1 MLINKGGNMSNIKS
15 YVRKHKHL
23 DARIDHLEKHNH
35 YNRTLIS
42 DLKKTKLKLKD
53 KLRTTAREKLRSEKE
68 AIAHD
73 TREALAL
80 G

>member
-1 MLINKGGNMSNIKS
+1 MLIHKGGNMSNIKS

-23 DARIDHLEKHNH
+23 DAQIDHLEKHNH

-42 DLKKTKLKLKD
+42 NLKKNKLKLKD
-53 KLRTTAREKLRSEKE
+53 KLISKEKDKLRSEKK
-68 AIAHD
+68 AVSADI
-73 TREALAL
+73 REALAL

>member
-1 MLINKGGNMSNIKS
+1 MSNIKS

-23 DARIDHLEKHNH
+23 DARIEHLEKHNH

-42 DLKKTKLKLKD
+42 NLKKNKLKLKD
-53 KLRTTAREKLRSEKE
+53 KLISKEKDKLRSEKK
-68 AIAHD
+68 AVSADI
-73 TREALAL
+73 REALAL

>member
-1 MLINKGGNMSNIKS
+1 MLIHKGGNMSNIKS

-23 DARIDHLEKHNH
+23 DARIEHLEKHNH

-53 KLRTTAREKLRSEKE
+53 KLKTTARDKLRSEKE
-68 AIAHD
+68 AINAD
-73 TREALAL
+73 MREALAA

>member
-1 MLINKGGNMSNIKS
+1 MSNIKS

-23 DARIDHLEKHNH
+23 DAQIDHLEKHNH

-42 DLKKTKLKLKD
+42 NLKKNKLKLKD
-53 KLRTTAREKLRSEKE
+53 KLISKEKDKLRSEKK
-68 AIAHD
+68 AVSADI
-73 TREALAL
+73 REALAL